1 MISLPDA
8 FKKFK
13 SRMELNEREQ
23 QNASKRQKEVREHL
37 DNAFEEEHVGH
48 LAFSCASVVRVS
60 RVAGCPRRRFG
71 QLRRRARLRDAAA
84 PLRGCGWCVEGLLPA
99 QVHRGRG
106 ASVPF

>member
-37 DNAFEEEHVGH
+37 DRPFRSTVAF
-48 LAFSCASVVRVS
+48 
-60 RVAGCPRRRFG
+60 
-71 QLRRRARLRDAAA
+71 
-84 PLRGCGWCVEGLLPA
+84 
-99 QVHRGRG
+99 
-106 ASVPF
+106 